1 MSTDRFTEILNYLSA
16 ISREVG
22 TFRTETNKRLDR
34 LESKADGLASRMGQL
49 ETKVDTGFEE
59 VNRRIRLLHHK
70 FEFVHEDLTDVKVEN
85 RDLRKRVEVIE
96 KKVGIEDL

>member
-16 ISREVG
+16 MSREIG
-22 TFRTETNKRLDR
+22 TFRTETNRRLDQ
-34 LESKADGLASRMGQL
+34 LESRMGQL

-70 FEFVHEDLTDVKVEN
+70 FEYVHEDLMEVKVEN

-96 KKVGIEDL
+96 KKVGIEEP